1 MSQFPILKDFLEN
14 KKSLVKQLVICRI
27 YLFGQF
33 ADGFIIGKVRFIL
46 SVSLLRLNLRCLLRL
61 VSVDNFSHDR
71 MTHHVIC

>member
-46 SVSLLRLNLRCLLRL
+46 AL
-61 VSVDNFSHDR
+61 
-71 MTHHVIC
+71 